1 MSNQNKVDAL
11 EVITQFQRTIGD
23 KPTLESMYGDVL
35 MMKFKIKP
43 LQGDIAILNF
53 KNYDFISAL
62 WSLGKLDECIQQN
75 FSKLDSEEQEIFSKL
90 IDYMRQEFQQKL
102 NTANIKGNIEVEE
115 PKTFF
120 EMEIYKDSEK
130 RMN

>member
-1 MSNQNKVDAL
+1 MTNQNKVDAI
-11 EVITQFQRTIGD
+11 EVISQFQRTIGD
-23 KPTLESMYGDVL
+23 KPTLESMYNDVV

-75 FSKLDSEEQEIFSKL
+75 FGKLESDEQEIFGKM
-90 IDYMRQEFQQKL
+90 IDYIRQEFQQKL
-102 NTANIKGNIEVEE
+102 NTANIKASAEE
-115 PKTFF
+115 PNKSFF
-120 EMEIYKDSEK
+120 EMEIYKDSDK
-130 RMN
+130 RLN